1 MHLKVSFYDIPGL
14 EKIVFVGDGVSYL
27 FKENSLKY
35 IALPSSV
42 WVLCLRFLDNTKK
55 SHVRWQ
61 LLSVDSFCCVFW
73 SSLHPT

>member
-42 WVLCLRFLDNTKK
+42 
-55 SHVRWQ
+55 
-61 LLSVDSFCCVFW
+61 
-73 SSLHPT
+73 